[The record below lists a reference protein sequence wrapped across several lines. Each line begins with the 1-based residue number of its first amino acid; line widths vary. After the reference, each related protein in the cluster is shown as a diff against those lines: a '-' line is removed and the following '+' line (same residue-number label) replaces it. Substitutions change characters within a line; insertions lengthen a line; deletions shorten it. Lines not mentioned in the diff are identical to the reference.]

1 MSDEFS
7 GQDRKKSRIPAPLK
21 PGGRGNRPG
30 GDGGSQPPKGRFG
43 NTGRSLAFWAI
54 FVLLMVIGYQLFGAA
69 AGKQVELESFN
80 EFQSLVDRGEI
91 EEIVV
96 INNTKITGKLRTEIA
111 KQIGGTTRIYSEF
124 RIVFLDGIIDKEMLG
139 HWSDMGITYSFRQ
152 EQGWG
157 GILIYAFP
165 FILIIFLWIFMMR
178 QMQGGQRGVFS
189 FGKSKAKLL
198 TGGKVNVTFNDVAG
212 ADEAKQ
218 ELQEIIEFL
227 KDPEK
232 FQKLGGKIPKGV
244 LLTGAPGT
252 GKTLLA
258 RAVAG
263 EADAPFFSLSGSEFV
278 EMFVGVGASR
288 VRDLFEQGKNNA
300 PCIIFIDEL
309 DAVGRHRG
317 AGLGGGHDEREQT
330 LNQLLVE
337 MDGFESNEGVILIS
351 ATNRPDVLDPALLR
365 AGRFDRHVIVDLP
378 DVRGREGIL
387 RVHTRTIPLA
397 KDVDLRIVART
408 TPGLSGADLA
418 NLVNEAALLA
428 ARLDRD
434 SVTMADV
441 EEAKDKVMMG
451 AERRSLV
458 IADDEKRKIAYH
470 EAAHA
475 LIGKLVPGSDPVH
488 KVTIIPR
495 GRSLGLT
502 HYLPIDERHI
512 HSKDYLLGI
521 IKHLMAGRSA
531 EMLIFGEV
539 TTGAGNDI
547 QRATELARKMV
558 QEWGMSDNLGPLYYG
573 EENEE
578 IFLGRSITR
587 NKERSERTC
596 ELIDEEVQAIIKGCE
611 DEVDQML
618 SDNIE
623 SLKNLAETL
632 LEYEILSGSELDLA
646 IAGKP
651 LKRDP
656 GEQEPLMMVPE
667 QEELPDVEQTDAA
680 SDPAEAAGDTVDA
693 GDAEPEVPE
702 EKNEKQDADPAEA
715 AGDTVDAGDAEPEAP
730 EVNDEEQDADPSD
743 GNPPA

>member
-1 MSDEFS
+1 MSDKFS
-7 GQDRKKSRIPAPLK
+7 GQDGKKGRIPPPK
-21 PGGRGNRPG
+21 RPGGRDNRPG
-30 GDGGSQPPKGRFG
+30 GEGGPQPPKGKFG
-43 NTGRSLAFWAI
+43 NAGRSLAFWAI
-54 FVLLMVIGYQLFGAA
+54 FVLLMVIGYQFFGAS
-69 AGKQVELESFN
+69 AGKQVELDSFN
-80 EFQSLVDRGEI
+80 EFQELVDRGEI
-91 EEIVV
+91 DEILV
-96 INNTKITGKLRTEIA
+96 INNTKVTGKLRTEIT
-111 KQIGGTTRIYSEF
+111 KQIGGTTRVYHEF
-124 RIVFLDGIIDKEMLG
+124 RINFLDGIIDVEMLE
-139 HWSDMGITYSFRQ
+139 HWSDMGITYSFRN

-157 GILIYAFP
+157 GLLVMTLP
-165 FILIIFLWIFMMR
+165 WILIIFLWIFIMR

-198 TGGKVNVTFNDVAG
+198 TGGKVKVSFDDVAG

-227 KDPEK
+227 KDPAK

-244 LLTGAPGT
+244 LLTGPPGT

-263 EADAPFFSLSGSEFV
+263 EADAPFFTLSGSEFV

-365 AGRFDRHVIVDLP
+365 PGRFDRLVIVDLP
-378 DVRGREGIL
+378 DVKGREGIL
-387 RVHTRTIPLA
+387 RVHSRNIPLA
-397 KDVDLRIVART
+397 KDVDLRTAART

-418 NLVNEAALLA
+418 NLLNEAALLA
-428 ARLDRD
+428 ARFDRD
-434 SVTMADV
+434 SVTNADI

-451 AERRSLV
+451 AERRSMV
-458 IADDEKRKIAYH
+458 IADEEKRKIAYH

-475 LIGKLVPGSDPVH
+475 LVGKLVPGSDPVH

-495 GRSLGLT
+495 GRALGLT
-502 HYLPIDERHI
+502 HYLPVDERHI
-512 HSKDYLLGI
+512 HSKEYLLGI

-531 EMLIFGEV
+531 EMLVFNEV

-547 QRATELARKMV
+547 QRATALARKMV
-558 QEWGMSDNLGPLYYG
+558 QEWGMSDKLGPLYYG
-573 EENEE
+573 EEEEE
-578 IFLGRSITR
+578 IFLGRAIAR
-587 NKERSERTC
+587 NKARSESTS
-596 ELIDEEVQAIIKGCE
+596 ELIDDEVKSIIRTCE

-618 SDNIE
+618 KDNIE

-632 LEYEILSGSELDLA
+632 LEYEILSGAEIDLA
-646 IAGKP
+646 IVGKP
-651 LKRDP
+651 LKREP
-656 GEQEPLMMVPE
+656 GEPEPLIMIPE
-667 QEELPDVEQTDAA
+667 PADTDEDADTDADGDSEDDTPEA
-680 SDPAEAAGDTVDA
+680 PGAEDDT
-693 GDAEPEVPE
+693 
-702 EKNEKQDADPAEA
+702 
-715 AGDTVDAGDAEPEAP
+715 PEAP
-730 EVNDEEQDADPSD
+730 EAEDEAEDEVKDADPSEED
-743 GNPPA
+743 PQV